1 MAASYPVENTLNPRA
16 FIYGSCNADVL
27 ILQSDKTETKLRF
40 YNNSL
45 IANSLTNGYTLA
57 SSNEVFYIAK
67 DANQISYFMM
77 EGGIPQIK
85 VPGRVTANRLEL
97 FNRGDRKGVVLADI
111 NSLSSTQFAG
121 FGFDGGQLNYQLPS
135 QVNTHRFMA
144 AADSLTSS
152 EIACIQMSKTLPKI
166 PQVGI
171 GTTDPNPNY
180 YLHVAGNVLVNGTIT
195 FNDSKYA
202 YLDGSSRITLSQLP
216 EKAVVLDNNNKVN
229 ESVLPQTFN
238 FQFLRSGKNVGI
250 GTRIPLQKL
259 HVKGTAFITDRIGVG
274 VTNPV
279 SRLHAVETAAGIP
292 TMTLENAAQGTQL
305 RTYQGNNL
313 ILDVTNGVGIGT
325 SGVGTNMLKVQG
337 NAEVTGTI
345 TTNVTNTAKLNVTN
359 TLRTEI
365 VKNGNIDEDIL
376 RNQIPVIFDQ
386 RIVVNT
392 ITTASGTD
400 VSFQN
405 CGIYVQSTISHSG
418 IIVALS
424 DERVKSDIRRIDNA
438 LTRLEKIGGY
448 TYNMRD
454 VGKTA
459 GVIAQEVL
467 QVLPEA
473 VSHSDTNDMYT
484 VSYNGV
490 LAMLLECVKEL
501 HAEVKTIK
509 KHMGI

>member
-1 MAASYPVENTLNPRA
+1 MASYPVENTLNPRA

-45 IANSLTNGYTLA
+45 VASSLSNCYTLA
-57 SSNEVFYIAK
+57 SSNEVFYFAK
-67 DANQISYFMM
+67 DADQISLFMM
-77 EGGIPQIK
+77 EEGIPQVK
-85 VPGRVTANRLEL
+85 VPGRITANRLEL
-97 FNRGDRKGVVLADI
+97 FNRGDKKGIVLADT
-111 NSLSSTQFAG
+111 NFFSSTQFAG
-121 FGFDGGQLNYQLPS
+121 FGFIGGQLHYQLPS
-135 QVNTHRFMA
+135 EANTHRFMA
-144 AADSLTSS
+144 AADSYTSS
-152 EIACIQMSKTLPKI
+152 EIACLQMSKTPTKI

-202 YLDGSSRITLSQLP
+202 YLDGSQRITLSQLP
-216 EKAVVLDNNNKVN
+216 EKAVVLDTNNKIN

-259 HVKGTAFITDRIGVG
+259 HLKGTAYITDRIGVG

-292 TMTLENAAQGTQL
+292 TMTLENATQGTTL
-305 RTYQGNNL
+305 RAYQGANL

-337 NAEVTGTI
+337 NAEVTGSFTA
-345 TTNVTNTAKLNVTN
+345 TTMNFSTFNVTNVMKTDQVLNGIIYENV
-359 TLRTEI
+359 I
-365 VKNGNIDEDIL
+365 

-386 RIVVNT
+386 KVVVNT
-392 ITTASGTD
+392 ITTASGAN
-400 VSFQN
+400 VEFRN
-405 CGIYVQSTISHSG
+405 CGIYVQGNISHSG
-418 IIVALS
+418 VIVALS
-424 DERVKSDIRRIDNA
+424 DERVKSDIHRIDNA
-438 LTRLEKIGGY
+438 LNRLEKIGGY
-448 TYNMRD
+448 TYNMRN

-459 GVIAQEVL
+459 GVIAQEIA

-473 VSHSDTNDMYT
+473 VSHNESDDMYT

-490 LAMLLECVKEL
+490 MAMLLECVKEL
-501 HAEVKTIK
+501 HAEVKSIK